1 MVPAAH
7 PIRRPTRILDGHVDI
22 EARNMNMEL
31 KKKTVLITGCSSGI
45 GHSTAKLFASN
56 GWQVV
61 ATMRDPSK
69 ANSLSALPN
78 VSIVRLDV
86 TDTASIESAVTQ
98 ALSEHAQINVVVNNA
113 GFGAFGPFETATPAL
128 VDRLLATNLIG
139 VFNVIREVLP
149 VMRMQRQGTIINVAS
164 IGGLTTMP
172 LNSIYHATKYAI
184 VGFTESLIYELAPFG
199 IRAKIIVPGG
209 VDTDFSGRSLNFT
222 FHGDGH
228 AYADEVARVT
238 AAFRARASAYSQP
251 EDIANEIFKAATD
264 DLPKVKYV
272 VGADAEALLA
282 ARAKSSDEEYVAMMT
297 ERFGLTANQPKH

>member
-1 MVPAAH
+1 MMGMAAG
-7 PIRRPTRILDGHVDI
+7 D
-22 EARNMNMEL
+22 ANMDL

-45 GHSTAKLFASN
+45 GYSTAKLFASN

-69 ANSLSALPN
+69 ADGLSALSN

-86 TDTASIESAVTQ
+86 TDTASIESAVSQ

-113 GFGAFGPFETATPAL
+113 GFGAFGPFETASPAL
-128 VDRLLATNLIG
+128 VDRLLATNLTG

-149 VMRMQRQGTIINVAS
+149 AMRMQRQGTIINVAS
-164 IGGLTTMP
+164 VGGLTTMP

-199 IRAKIIVPGG
+199 IQAKIIVPGG
-209 VDTDFSGRSLNFT
+209 VDTNFSGRSLNLT

-228 AYADEVARVT
+228 AYAEEVARVT
-238 AAFRARASAYSQP
+238 EAFRARASAYSHP
-251 EDIANEIFKAATD
+251 DDIAKVIFTAATD
-264 DLPKVKYV
+264 DSRKVKYV

-282 ARAKSSDEEYVAMMT
+282 SRAKSSDEEYVAMMAQ
-297 ERFGLTANQPKH
+297 RFGLTTSHSEH

>member
-1 MVPAAH
+1 
-7 PIRRPTRILDGHVDI
+7 
-22 EARNMNMEL
+22 MEM

-45 GHSTAKLFASN
+45 GRAAAKLFASN

-69 ANSLSALPN
+69 AGDLSALAN
-78 VSIVRLDV
+78 VSIARLDV
-86 TDTASIESAVTQ
+86 TDTASIESAVSQ

-113 GFGAFGPFETATPAL
+113 GFGAFGPFETAPAAL
-128 VDRLLATNLIG
+128 VDRLLATNLTG

-149 VMRMQRQGTIINVAS
+149 AMRMQRQGTIINVAS

-184 VGFTESLIYELAPFG
+184 VGFTESLIYELSPFG

-209 VDTDFSGRSLNFT
+209 VETDFSGRSLNLT

-228 AYADEVARVT
+228 AYAEEVARVT
-238 AAFRARASAYSQP
+238 ASFRARTSAYSQP
-251 EDIANEIFKAATD
+251 EDIAQVIFTAATD
-264 DLPKVKYV
+264 NSSKVKYV
-272 VGADAEALLA
+272 IGADAEALLA

-297 ERFGLTANQPKH
+297 QRFGLAASHSEH

>member
-1 MVPAAH
+1 M
-7 PIRRPTRILDGHVDI
+7 D
-22 EARNMNMEL
+22 L

-45 GHSTAKLFASN
+45 GLATAKLFASN

-69 ANSLSALPN
+69 AKDLSALPN
-78 VSIVRLDV
+78 VSISRLDV
-86 TDTASIESAVTQ
+86 TDTASIESAVSQ
-98 ALSEHAQINVVVNNA
+98 ALSAHAQINVVVNNA
-113 GFGAFGPFETATPAL
+113 GFGVFGPFETAPPAL
-128 VDRLLATNLIG
+128 VDRLLATNLTG

-149 VMRMQRQGTIINVAS
+149 AMRMQRSGTIINVAS
-164 IGGLTTMP
+164 VGGLTTMP

-209 VDTDFSGRSLNFT
+209 VETDFSGRSLNLT

-238 AAFRARASAYSQP
+238 AAFQARASAYSQP
-251 EDIANEIFKAATD
+251 EAIAAVIFTAATD
-264 DLPKVKYV
+264 DSAKIKYV

-282 ARAKSSDEEYVAMMT
+282 ARAKSSDEDYVAMMT
-297 ERFGLTANQPKH
+297 ERFGLAVGKSEH

>member
-1 MVPAAH
+1 
-7 PIRRPTRILDGHVDI
+7 
-22 EARNMNMEL
+22 MEL

-45 GHSTAKLFASN
+45 GHATAKLFASN
-56 GWQVV
+56 DWQVV
-61 ATMRDPSK
+61 ATMRDPGK
-69 ANSLSALPN
+69 AGDLSRLPN

-86 TDTASIESAVTQ
+86 TDTASIESAISQ
-98 ALSEHAQINVVVNNA
+98 ALFEHAQINVVVNNA
-113 GFGAFGPFETATPAL
+113 GVGAFGPFETASPAL
-128 VDRLLATNLIG
+128 VDRLLAINLTG

-149 VMRMQRQGTIINVAS
+149 AMRMQRSGTIINVAS

-209 VDTDFSGRSLNFT
+209 VETDFSGRSLSLT
-222 FHGDGH
+222 FNGDGH
-228 AYADEVARVT
+228 AYTDEVARVT
-238 AAFRARASAYSQP
+238 AAFHARASAYAQP
-251 EDIANEIFKAATD
+251 EDIAAVIFTAATD
-264 DLPKVKYV
+264 DSAKVKYV

-297 ERFGLTANQPKH
+297 ERFGLAASMSAR